1 MRFRGLLILLAVF
14 LNLASADGA
23 WASPTEKVL
32 YRFRGGKDG
41 YNPTS
46 TLAIDA
52 SGNLYGTT
60 NQAGEG
66 YSNCNYGCGTV
77 FEIMPLGNGDWQEKT
92 IYSFQGG
99 TDGAH
104 PSGNLLFDAA
114 GNLYGATL
122 WGGTPST
129 CEEYTYD
136 GCGTVFELSPN
147 SNGNWTETVLY
158 RFQGNGDGAQ
168 PAGLIFDQAG
178 NLFGGTAGNVYTQA
192 ATVFELSPPQR
203 KSRTWTEQTLAGFGC
218 CGEAPN
224 AALALD
230 SHGHLF
236 GTTQAPCN
244 TTCGQVFEL
253 ANVGGVWFETSL
265 YNFPGGGNGADPMAG
280 VIFDGKGNLYGT
292 THQGGNNFGIA
303 FELKHTGGQ
312 WRPALLYNF
321 CTANNCKDGAHP
333 VATLI
338 FDKAGNLYGTAYD
351 GGTGCSKG
359 YKGCGTVFKLTNTKS
374 GWKETIIH
382 RFADDPDGSQ
392 PAEGLTLDNAGN
404 LYGTTMSGGNVG
416 VGTVFEIIP

>member
-1 MRFRGLLILLAVF
+1 MKFRGLLILLAAF
-14 LNLASADGA
+14 CNLASPCGA
-23 WASPTEKVL
+23 SASPTEKVL

-77 FEIMPLGNGDWQEKT
+77 FEIMPSGKGNWQEKT

-104 PSGNLLFDAA
+104 PSGNLVFDAA
-114 GNLYGATL
+114 GNLYGTTL
-122 WGGTPST
+122 GGGIPGN
-129 CEEYTYD
+129 CYYQA
-136 GCGTVFELSPN
+136 GCGSVFELSPK
-147 SNGNWTETVLY
+147 SDGSWTETVLY
-158 RFQGNGDGAQ
+158 RFQGSPDGFR
-168 PAGLIFDQAG
+168 PAGLILDAAG
-178 NLFGGTAGNVYTQA
+178 NLYGSGGVILDGGG
-192 ATVFELSPPQR
+192 ATVYELSPPQR
-203 KSRTWTEQTLAGFGC
+203 KGGAWTEQTLTTFEC
-218 CGEAPN
+218 CGEAANPI
-224 AALALD
+224 LVLD
-230 SHGHLF
+230 SRGNLI

-253 ANVGGVWFETSL
+253 ANVGGVWVETSL
-265 YNFPGGGNGADPMAG
+265 YKFPGGGNGANPMAG
-280 VIFDGKGNLYGT
+280 VIFDGRGNLYGT
-292 THQGGNNFGIA
+292 THQGGNNFGVA
-303 FELKHTGGQ
+303 FELKHTNGQ
-312 WRPALLYNF
+312 WRPTLLYNF

-333 VATLI
+333 VASLI
-338 FDKAGNLYGTAYD
+338 FDKAGNLYGTTYD

-359 YKGCGTVFKLTNTKS
+359 YKGCGIVFNLTNTKS

-392 PAEGLTLDNAGN
+392 PAEGLTFDNAGN
-404 LYGTTMSGGNVG
+404 IYGTTMSGGNVG